1 MFWVLE
7 RIGRSRKE
15 TMNRKQTFTTAL
27 ALALAIAALALF
39 FAAPAGESNGPG
51 DGEGQRTGLVETA
64 QMFEETSTFY
74 PSGAEYAQAVYASQ
88 GITISTDLGEDT
100 YSIDAVAPGDVVIGE
115 GYVGILVDDT
125 TAMGVPHDGGPV
137 QVYRV
142 TTEDVRRVD
151 W

>member
-1 MFWVLE
+1 M
-7 RIGRSRKE
+7 
-15 TMNRKQTFTTAL
+15 TRKQTTIVTVAL
-27 ALALAIAALALF
+27 VLVALLVIF
-39 FAAPAGESNGPG
+39 VAAPGNAGPG
-51 DGEGQRTGLVETA
+51 DGEGQRSGLVETA

-88 GITISTDLGEDT
+88 DITISTDLEADT
-100 YSIDAVAPGDVVIGE
+100 YSIDAVAPGDVVIGR

-125 TAMGVPHDGGPV
+125 TALGVPDDGGPV

>member
-1 MFWVLE
+1 M
-7 RIGRSRKE
+7 
-15 TMNRKQTFTTAL
+15 TRKQTIAPVIAL
-27 ALALAIAALALF
+27 AVAALSVF
-39 FAAPAGESNGPG
+39 FAAPAGESIGPG

-88 GITISTDLGEDT
+88 GITISTDLDADT
-100 YSIDAVAPGDVVIGE
+100 YSIDAVAPGDVVVGE

-125 TAMGVPHDGGPV
+125 TAMGVAHDGGPV
-137 QVYRV
+137 QEYRV

>member
-1 MFWVLE
+1 M
-7 RIGRSRKE
+7 
-15 TMNRKQTFTTAL
+15 TRKQT
-27 ALALAIAALALF
+27 AIVTAALVLVALLGIIV
-39 FAAPAGESNGPG
+39 AAPVNAGPG

-88 GITISTDLGEDT
+88 DIVISTDIEADS

-115 GYVGILVDDT
+115 GYVGILIDDT
-125 TAMGVPHDGGPV
+125 TAMGVLTDGGPV
-137 QVYRV
+137 QEFRV

>member
-1 MFWVLE
+1 M
-7 RIGRSRKE
+7 
-15 TMNRKQTFTTAL
+15 TRKQTIATVL
-27 ALALAIAALALF
+27 ALIVAAMGMIL
-39 FAAPAGESNGPG
+39 AAPSGESTGPG

-74 PSGAEYAQAVYASQ
+74 PLGAEYAQAVYASQ
-88 GITISTDLGEDT
+88 GITISTDLDADT

-115 GYVGILVDDT
+115 GYVGILIDDT
-125 TAMGVPHDGGPV
+125 TAMGVPHDGGEV
-137 QVYRV
+137 EVYRV

>member
-1 MFWVLE
+1 M
-7 RIGRSRKE
+7 
-15 TMNRKQTFTTAL
+15 TRKQTIATVL
-27 ALALAIAALALF
+27 VLIAAALGMIL
-39 FAAPAGESNGPG
+39 AAPSGESAGPG

-64 QMFEETSTFY
+64 EMFEETSTFY

-88 GITISTDLGEDT
+88 GIEISTDLDADT
-100 YSIDAVAPGDVVIGE
+100 YSIDAVAPGDVVIGA

-125 TAMGVPHDGGPV
+125 TALGVLHDGGPV
-137 QVYRV
+137 QEYRV

>member
-1 MFWVLE
+1 M
-7 RIGRSRKE
+7 
-15 TMNRKQTFTTAL
+15 TRKQTIATVIAL
-27 ALALAIAALALF
+27 AVAALSVF
-39 FAAPAGESNGPG
+39 FTAPAGESIGPG

-88 GITISTDLGEDT
+88 GITISTDLDADT
-100 YSIDAVAPGDVVIGE
+100 YSIDAVAPGDVVIGA

-125 TAMGVPHDGGPV
+125 TALGVLHDGGPV
-137 QVYRV
+137 QEYRV

>member
-1 MFWVLE
+1 M
-7 RIGRSRKE
+7 
-15 TMNRKQTFTTAL
+15 TRKQ
-27 ALALAIAALALF
+27 AIATVLVLIVAALGMIL
-39 FAAPAGESNGPG
+39 AAPSGESAGPG
-51 DGEGQRTGLVETA
+51 DGEGQRTGLVDTA
-64 QMFEETSTFY
+64 VMFEETSTFY

-88 GITISTDLGEDT
+88 GITISTDLDADT

-125 TAMGVPHDGGPV
+125 TALGVPHDGGEV
-137 QVYRV
+137 EVYRV

>member
-1 MFWVLE
+1 
-7 RIGRSRKE
+7 
-15 TMNRKQTFTTAL
+15 MNRKQTFTTVL
-27 ALALAIAALALF
+27 VLIVAALGMI
-39 FAAPAGESNGPG
+39 FAAPSGESADPG

-74 PSGAEYAQAVYASQ
+74 PSGEEYAQAVYASQ
-88 GITISTDLGEDT
+88 GITISTDLVADT

-125 TAMGVPHDGGPV
+125 TAMGVAHDGGPV
-137 QVYRV
+137 QEYRV
-142 TTEDVRRVD
+142 TNEDVRRVD

>member
-1 MFWVLE
+1 
-7 RIGRSRKE
+7 
-15 TMNRKQTFTTAL
+15 MNRKQTFTTVL
-27 ALALAIAALALF
+27 ALVVAALAVF
-39 FAAPAGESNGPG
+39 FAAPAGESIGPG

-88 GITISTDLGEDT
+88 DITISTDLEADT
-100 YSIDAVAPGDVVIGE
+100 YSIDAVAPGDVVIGR

-125 TAMGVPHDGGPV
+125 TALGVPDDGGPV

>member
-1 MFWVLE
+1 M
-7 RIGRSRKE
+7 
-15 TMNRKQTFTTAL
+15 TRKQTITTVL
-27 ALALAIAALALF
+27 VLVVAALAVIL
-39 FAAPAGESNGPG
+39 AAPSGESAGPG

-88 GITISTDLGEDT
+88 GITISTDLEADT
-100 YSIDAVAPGDVVIGE
+100 YSIDAVAPGDVVVGE

-125 TAMGVPHDGGPV
+125 TALGVPSDGGMV

>member
-1 MFWVLE
+1 M
-7 RIGRSRKE
+7 
-15 TMNRKQTFTTAL
+15 TRKQTIATVL
-27 ALALAIAALALF
+27 ALIVAALVVIL
-39 FAAPAGESNGPG
+39 AAPSGESAGPG

-64 QMFEETSTFY
+64 EMFEETSTFY
-74 PSGAEYAQAVYASQ
+74 PSGEEYVQAVYASQ
-88 GITISTDLGEDT
+88 GIDISTDLGEDT

-125 TAMGVPHDGGPV
+125 TALGVPSDGGMV